1 MIVASGSD
9 RPAALIRTTAVRS
22 ARDYDLL
29 DGGAD
34 VLDLAL
40 LAARSSAAA
49 RRAAA
54 SMALDQHDQKSLD
67 SLADLL
73 ETSATAIEFF
83 SNAGQAGSRPS
94 GALAARVDVAIDLA
108 IHQSPGPVDNEAVA
122 NRLRMWAGEVRSL
135 LADEHSASAAGIAD
149 LLAGLAAAV
158 LRATG
163 QPGETTHRL

>member
-1 MIVASGSD
+1 MSIGTSAAS
-9 RPAALIRTTAVRS
+9 S

-49 RRAAA
+49 RRAAE
-54 SMALDQHDQKSLD
+54 SSALDEQDLRCLD
-67 SLADLL
+67 SLAELL
-73 ETSATAIEFF
+73 DTSAAAIEFF
-83 SNAGQAGSRPS
+83 SEAGHAGSRPS

-108 IHQSPGPVDNEAVA
+108 IHQLSGPVDNAAVA
-122 NRLRMWAGEVRSL
+122 DRLRTWAGEVRSL
-135 LADEHSASAAGIAD
+135 RADEASAVATDVAD
-149 LLAGLAAAV
+149 FLALLAASV

-163 QPGETTHRL
+163 QPGETTRRL

>member
-1 MIVASGSD
+1 MSIGTRAAS
-9 RPAALIRTTAVRS
+9 S

-49 RRAAA
+49 RRAAG
-54 SMALDQHDQKSLD
+54 SSALDDQDLRCLE
-67 SLADLL
+67 SLAELL
-73 ETSATAIEFF
+73 DTSATAIEFF
-83 SNAGQAGSRPS
+83 SNAGHAGSRPS

-108 IHQSPGPVDNEAVA
+108 IHQLSGPVDNAAVA
-122 NRLRMWAGEVRSL
+122 DRLRTWAGEVRSL
-135 LADEHSASAAGIAD
+135 LADEHSSAASEVAD
-149 LLAGLAAAV
+149 FLALLAASV

-163 QPGETTHRL
+163 QPGETTRRL

>member
-1 MIVASGSD
+1 MLNGAAAAS
-9 RPAALIRTTAVRS
+9 S

-49 RRAAA
+49 RRAAG
-54 SMALDQHDQKSLD
+54 SSTLDEQDLRCLD

-73 ETSATAIEFF
+73 DTSATAIEFF
-83 SNAGQAGSRPS
+83 SNAGKLGSRPS
-94 GALAARVDVAIDLA
+94 GALAARVDVAIDVA
-108 IHQSPGPVDNEAVA
+108 IHQLSGPVDNAAVA
-122 NRLRMWAGEVRSL
+122 ARLRTWAGEVRSL
-135 LADEHSASAAGIAD
+135 RADEHSSSATDVAD
-149 LLAGLAAAV
+149 FLAVLAASV